1 MGAGWLGGEGRWG
14 GGVSGLPGTV
24 YLNITLLWRHVK
36 YIFFP
41 QHLLMHKM
49 CLTLERESS
58 ARKNKKHCM
67 VFALE
72 GAGKASKPEAIKD
85 GNQQA
90 KATDANEVT

>member
-1 MGAGWLGGEGRWG
+1 MAWRGGEVGWWCFWVTRYC
-14 GGVSGLPGTV
+14 VFKHYFALETCKV
-24 YLNITLLWRHVK
+24 H
-36 YIFFP
+36 FFS